1 MKAEIFATLVQRF
14 FADDLTAQRN
24 LSPETRTGYRHTFRL
39 LLRFLSHRQRG
50 PIDRLT
56 LEAYTPEAI
65 LGLLDH
71 LERVRGNGVPTRNV
85 RLAAIRTFVRFALSQ
100 SLGLDFLAAGQRI
113 LAIPQKRCAKQPR
126 GFMTR
131 EEVDAI
137 LAATDQNT
145 WSGRRDRLL
154 FLLLYNTGAR
164 LSEALQLRPTDLRER
179 SVQLHGK
186 GRKERESP
194 LWASTARS
202 LRQWCHTNRIAPEE
216 RIFSNCRGTPLSHDG
231 VTFRLRLAVRKAAA
245 QCPSLNGRRITSHR
259 FRNSCA
265 MALLQAGVAI
275 EVIALYLGHA
285 TPQTTHH
292 YVEADLK
299 MKADC
304 LRRLTEPKAAKHQPR
319 DEPSRL
325 LAFLEA
331 VK

>member
-1 MKAEIFATLVQRF
+1 MKAEIFATLVQQF
-14 FADDLTAQRN
+14 FADYLTAQRN
-24 LSPETRTGYRHTFRL
+24 VSPQTRTGYRNTFRL
-39 LLRFLSHRQRG
+39 LLRFLAHRQRC

-56 LEAYTPEAI
+56 LAACTPEAI
-65 LGLLDH
+65 RGFLDH
-71 LERVRGNGVPTRNV
+71 LERVRGNGVATRNV

-100 SLGLDFLAAGQRI
+100 APGLDFLGTGQRI
-113 LAIPQKRCAKQPR
+113 LALPQKRCAKRPQ
-126 GFMTR
+126 GFLTR

-145 WSGRRDRLL
+145 WAGRRDRLL

-202 LRQWCHTNRIAPEE
+202 LRQWCHTHRIAPED

-245 QCPSLNGRRITSHR
+245 QCPSLHGRRITSHR

-285 TPQTTHH
+285 TPQTPHH

-304 LRRLTEPKAAKHQPR
+304 LRRLSEPKAVPHQPR

-331 VK
+331 VQ